1 MMLEN
6 IRDRAAE
13 RVDAV
18 IEFIERGIADG
29 TWGPGD
35 KLPTE
40 RELERRF
47 GLSRNT
53 LRKTLKGL
61 EDSGRIIRHVGRGSF
76 IGTPRPA
83 PESEAESLLRR
94 IVGASPAEVME
105 VRLMLEPQAA
115 ELAAGRANAE
125 DLHLLEECL
134 ARSEGAMDVPEFE
147 HWDGRLH
154 VTIVGATKNGLLMSL
169 YEAIND
175 VRRQVEWG
183 KLKART
189 VTPERRAGYM
199 KQHREIVAALRDRDP
214 EEARKALR
222 GHLEVVKANLL
233 GG

>member
-1 MMLEN
+1 MTLEN

-18 IEFIERGIADG
+18 LAFIERGIAEG
-29 TWGPGD
+29 TWQPGD

-40 RELERRF
+40 RELERMF

-53 LRKTLKGL
+53 LRKTLKPL
-61 EDSGRIIRHVGRGSF
+61 EDSGRIVRHVGRGSF
-76 IGTPRPA
+76 VGTTKPASA
-83 PESEAESLLRR
+83 PEGESLLRR

-105 VRLMLEPQAA
+105 VRLMLEPHAA

-125 DLHLLEECL
+125 DLRLLEECL
-134 ARSEGAMDVPEFE
+134 ARSEAAGDVPEFE

-154 VTIVGATKNGLLMSL
+154 VTIVGATKNGLLMDL

-175 VRRQVEWG
+175 VRRQAEWG

-189 VTPERRAGYM
+189 VTTERRKVYM
-199 KQHREIVAALRDRDP
+199 EQHRRIVTALRDRDP
-214 EEARKALR
+214 DEARRSLR
-222 GHLEVVKANLL
+222 EHLEVVRANLL